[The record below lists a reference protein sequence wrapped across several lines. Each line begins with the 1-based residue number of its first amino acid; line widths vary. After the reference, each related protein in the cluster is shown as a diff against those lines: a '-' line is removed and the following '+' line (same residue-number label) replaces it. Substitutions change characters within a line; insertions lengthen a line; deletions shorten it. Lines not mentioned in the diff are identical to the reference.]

1 MNIANK
7 LTVLRMLLI
16 PVFLY
21 FFMSYEWMPTY
32 AYPIPGPEPV
42 TWLQRYPLGFRYT
55 AIIIFAVAASTDF
68 LDGYLARKLGL
79 VTNFGKFLDPVA
91 DKLLVTSAL
100 IAMITVLTPIAS
112 VPVWVVIL
120 IVGRDIMISSF
131 RMIASS
137 ENIVIA
143 ADMAGKIK
151 TVLQM
156 VMIIYLMLLDTTM
169 THGRFDDFVWQ
180 YGRLAMQ
187 IGNVLVWAVAILTVW
202 SAISY
207 LVKNKQ
213 VLKLHEM

>member
-1 MNIANK
+1 VNIANK

-21 FFMSYEWMPTY
+21 FFWN
-32 AYPIPGPEPV
+32 
-42 TWLQRYPLGFRYT
+42 LPLFDINATGTRWI
-55 AIIIFAVAASTDF
+55 AIIVFAVAASTDF
-68 LDGYLARKLGL
+68 LDGYLARKLNL

-91 DKLLVTSAL
+91 DKMLVTAAL
-100 IAMITVLTPIAS
+100 IAMIPILNFPA
-112 VPVWVVIL
+112 WAVII

-137 ENIVIA
+137 ENVVIA

-156 VMIIYLMLLDTTM
+156 IMIIYLMWFDLWSHAQSPETYSIFPYMLANLLL
-169 THGRFDDFVWQ
+169 F
-180 YGRLAMQ
+180 
-187 IGNVLVWAVAILTVW
+187 AVVILTVW
-202 SAISY
+202 SAVSY